1 MEWRKHALCK
11 GKLVDI
17 WYPPLEAE
25 NQEQYHA
32 VAREVCNI
40 CPVWKECL
48 KDGIDENWG
57 MWGGLTTLER
67 SVFKSKPK
75 KTALRPHS
83 TPTRYRQG
91 CRCLECVTVHTNVM
105 KQNKD
110 INVVPN
116 CGDKDFD
123 LFTILYQLLQ

>member
-1 MEWRKHALCK
+1 MEWREYARCK

-17 WYPPLEAE
+17 WYPPLDAE

-48 KDGIDENWG
+48 IDGIGENWG

-67 SVFKSKPK
+67 RDLIQIYKIPK
-75 KTALRPHS
+75 GTEYVD
-83 TPTRYRQG
+83 TGMGQ
-91 CRCLECVTVHTNVM
+91 
-105 KQNKD
+105 
-110 INVVPN
+110 
-116 CGDKDFD
+116 
-123 LFTILYQLLQ
+123 